1 MSTTSTTSYQYDRLM
16 HPILIAGCLIIMISF
31 AIRSSFGLFQIP
43 VADEFGWL
51 RSEFSLAIAI
61 QNLFWGIGQP
71 MFGALA
77 EKYGDRKAIVAGIF
91 CYALG
96 LFLSAFAITP
106 GQHQLLEMVIGFGIA
121 GTGFGLILAIV
132 GRATSDR
139 HRSVALG
146 ITTAAGSVGQLIG
159 PPVAQ
164 SLLASMPW
172 QDVFMVFAGII
183 LVTLLFVKRLKM
195 PKPKVTSNTAADES
209 LGVVVK
215 RAVKDPTF
223 IFLFVGFFSCGYQLA
238 FITAHFPALITEM
251 CSAISPASLI
261 QSLGVTT
268 TSGLGA
274 MAIALIGLANI
285 GGTILAGWLGNRY
298 SRKYLLASIYALRTL
313 ISVIFIMNPI
323 TPEAVVLFSILM
335 GALWLATV
343 PLTAG
348 LIGHIY
354 GLKYMGTLYG
364 LVFLSHQIG
373 GFLGVWLGGAL
384 YDYYGDYIMV
394 WWIGIA
400 VGLFSALIHLPVN
413 ERPQTAVAVT

>member
-1 MSTTSTTSYQYDRLM
+1 M
-16 HPILIAGCLIIMISF
+16 HPILIAGCLIIMLSF

-183 LVTLLFVKRLKM
+183 LVTLLFVKKLKV

-413 ERPQTAVAVT
+413 ERPQTGVAVT

>member
-1 MSTTSTTSYQYDRLM
+1 MSASSVNSHQYDRLM

-71 MFGALA
+71 IFGALA

-91 CYALG
+91 CYAFG

-106 GQHQLLEMVIGFGIA
+106 GQHQLLEMIIGFGIA

-132 GRATSDR
+132 GRATSDK

-146 ITTAAGSVGQLIG
+146 ITTAAGSIGQLIG
-159 PPVAQ
+159 PPAAQ
-164 SLLASMPW
+164 SLLANMPW
-172 QDVFMVFAGII
+172 QEVFMVFAGVI
-183 LVTLLFVKRLKM
+183 LVTLLFVNTLKV
-195 PKPKVTSNTAADES
+195 PKPKAVANAPTEEP

-215 RAVKDPTF
+215 RAIKDPTF
-223 IFLFVGFFSCGYQLA
+223 LFLFVGFFSCGYQLA

-285 GGTILAGWLGNRY
+285 GGTIFAGWLGNRY

-384 YDYYGDYIMV
+384 YDHYGDYIMV

-413 ERPQTAVAVT
+413 ERPQTAHAV